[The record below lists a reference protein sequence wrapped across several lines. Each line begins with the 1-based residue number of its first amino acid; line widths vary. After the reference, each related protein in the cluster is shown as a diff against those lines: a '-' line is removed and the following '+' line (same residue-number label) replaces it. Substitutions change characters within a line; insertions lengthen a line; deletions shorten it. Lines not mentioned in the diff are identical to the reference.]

1 MQVVYCYAS
10 RRSSCFPRIASS
22 LCKIQL
28 QAPLKSCSPYKEKTR
43 VTKNTN
49 TMEIMKRKTNAK
61 KIMVYIFVVYIYIY
75 IQRLSNLPVQCN
87 CYLYYVLHDIVPV
100 FLVAALCDVWET
112 SK

>member
-43 VTKNTN
+43 VIKNN

-75 IQRLSNLPVQCN
+75 IYTTPFQPSCPM
-87 CYLYYVLHDIVPV
+87 
-100 FLVAALCDVWET
+100 
-112 SK
+112 